1 MGGGRSVSRAEGRK
15 QAVSC
20 ILSLLE
26 IHGP

>member
-1 MGGGRSVSRAEGRK
+1 MRGGRSVSWAEGRK

-26 IHGP
+26 NHGP